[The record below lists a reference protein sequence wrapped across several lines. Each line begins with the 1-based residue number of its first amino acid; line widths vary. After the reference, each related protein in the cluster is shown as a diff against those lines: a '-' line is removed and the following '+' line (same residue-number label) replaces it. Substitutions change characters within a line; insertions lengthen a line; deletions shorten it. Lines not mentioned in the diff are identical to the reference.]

1 MRGGKPNE
9 TAVRP
14 HEDLRRIPAVERVL
28 QEPALREESGGA
40 LPRPI
45 LAEAVREILARRRET
60 LLSGISAPLDP
71 ETLARESLGLA
82 REKAAPRLVR
92 VVNAAGVV
100 LHTNLGR
107 APLAPEAVE
116 AMGRAAGYCNLEYD
130 LAAGS
135 RGHRRDLVE
144 GLLRELTGAEAA
156 LVVNNNAA
164 AVLLALAAL
173 ASGREVVVSRG
184 ELVEIGGSFRIPD
197 VLAQSGCTL
206 REVGTTN
213 KTHLR
218 DYERVIG
225 PQTALLLKVHTSNYR
240 VLGFT
245 ASVST
250 GDLVELGR
258 RHGVAVVED
267 LGSGC
272 LVDLERLG
280 LEHEP
285 TVPEVVA
292 AGVDVVTF
300 SGDKLLGGPQAGLLA
315 GRRDALDA
323 CERHP
328 LMRALRPDKVTLAAL
343 EATLALYRDPEAALR
358 RVPALALLAADPRE
372 VRARAEGLGSAL
384 RHVLGHRA
392 TIVVREGRSEA
403 GGGSLPLQVL
413 PTWVVEVRRTGR
425 GVSRLEAALR
435 RHRPP
440 VIVRIHEDALVV
452 DPRTLGPGED
462 EVVVTALAQT
472 FAQEDRE

>member
-1 MRGGKPNE
+1 
-9 TAVRP
+9 
-14 HEDLRRIPAVERVL
+14 
-28 QEPALREESGGA
+28 
-40 LPRPI
+40 
-45 LAEAVREILARRRET
+45 
-60 LLSGISAPLDP
+60 
-71 ETLARESLGLA
+71 
-82 REKAAPRLVR
+82 
-92 VVNAAGVV
+92 
-100 LHTNLGR
+100 
-107 APLAPEAVE
+107 
-116 AMGRAAGYCNLEYD
+116 MGRAARYCNLEYD
-130 LAAGS
+130 LAAGG
-135 RGHRRDLVE
+135 RGHRRDLVA

-184 ELVEIGGSFRIPD
+184 ELVEIGGSFRIPE

-218 DYERVIG
+218 DYERVIE

-250 GDLVELGR
+250 GDLVALGR
-258 RHGVAVVED
+258 RHGVPVVED

-272 LVDLERLG
+272 LVGLDYLG

-300 SGDKLLGGPQAGLLA
+300 SGDKLLGGPQAGLLV

-323 CERHP
+323 CARHP

-343 EATLALYRDPEAALR
+343 EATLALYRDPETVWR
-358 RVPALALLAADPRE
+358 RVPALALLGLDPRE
-372 VRARAEGLGSAL
+372 LRARAEGMATMLRERLGE
-384 RHVLGHRA
+384 RA
-392 TIVVREGRSEA
+392 QVTSSEGASEV
-403 GGGSLPLQVL
+403 GGGSLPLQKL
-413 PTWVVEVRRTGR
+413 PTWLVEVRRPDR

-440 VIVRIHEDALVV
+440 VIARIREDALVF
-452 DPRTLGPGED
+452 DPRTLGPGEEHIVAD
-462 EVVVTALAQT
+462 ALVAALET
-472 FAQEDRE
+472 ESSN